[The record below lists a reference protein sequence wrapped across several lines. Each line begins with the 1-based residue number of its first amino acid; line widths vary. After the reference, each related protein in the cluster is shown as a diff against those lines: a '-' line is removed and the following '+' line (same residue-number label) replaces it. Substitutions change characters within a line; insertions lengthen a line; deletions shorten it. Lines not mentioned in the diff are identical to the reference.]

1 MANRREIFDDPLAAS
16 LCVSLVSGVGPH
28 VRRALIANFGS
39 AQAVLQATTDQLQS
53 VPGVGF
59 KLAQAISNACND
71 IDVLAEI
78 DRCRRNNIN
87 IVTLDDD
94 GYPRALL
101 EIPDPPYALFTQG
114 TLMPHDGLAIAIVG
128 TRHATHYGKRIADR
142 LATGLSRAGLT
153 IVSGLARGIDS
164 VAHRAALQSGGR
176 TLAVLAGGVM
186 NVYPSE
192 HAELAREISKAGA
205 LISEF
210 PSRWPIA
217 RGAFPRRNRIIT
229 GISLGVVV
237 VEGGLK
243 SGALTSARH
252 AMEQGREVF
261 AVPGPVDSR
270 MSQGCHALLR
280 DGATLVE
287 STDDVLDALGPLV
300 EATPQEDG
308 RTIHHPAELQLN
320 DQEQRVLQAIET
332 QPTSIDQIVVATG
345 IPVPNVLATISVLE
359 MRRLVRRVS
368 GQLVCRA

>member
-101 EIPDPPYALFTQG
+101 EIPDPPYAPFTQG

-287 STDDVLDALGPLV
+287 STDDVLDALDRSSRRLRKKMV
-300 EATPQEDG
+300 ARST
-308 RTIHHPAELQLN
+308 
-320 DQEQRVLQAIET
+320 T
-332 QPTSIDQIVVATG
+332 QPSC
-345 IPVPNVLATISVLE
+345 N
-359 MRRLVRRVS
+359 
-368 GQLVCRA
+368 